1 MNKRDPATGKFIKRA
16 DGKIIKPEGWTPPD
30 VKAEIQRQLRDGA
43 WEGASPSQDALNVRE
58 FTAGAGQPTPER
70 PCVMSEGEVL
80 FLSKMML
87 DEIMELFAT
96 VLPPAQAKEALKD
109 FVVQSKDIAKVEGD
123 EATIISEQADAL
135 VDVYYY
141 SLNAAC
147 KKGVNLSS
155 IFSLVHQANMN
166 KRDPATG
173 QFIKREDG
181 KIIKPK
187 GWQPPDV
194 DSEVERQMTKGSWN
208 TSEDALS
215 ANTTPVKV

>member
-1 MNKRDPATGKFIKRA
+1 
-16 DGKIIKPEGWTPPD
+16 
-30 VKAEIQRQLRDGA
+30 
-43 WEGASPSQDALNVRE
+43 
-58 FTAGAGQPTPER
+58 
-70 PCVMSEGEVL
+70 
-80 FLSKMML
+80 MML
-87 DEIMELFAT
+87 DEIMEFLAT
-96 VLPPAQAKEALKD
+96 VLPPAEAKDALKR
-109 FVVQSKDIAKVEGD
+109 FVDDSKDIPQVEAEG
-123 EATIISEQADAL
+123 AQRKIHIIAEQADAL